1 MAKIYFYYYLL
12 KHGIFVQKKV
22 FSEQWAS
29 TKGPEM
35 AEKVVEDSCTYVQQ
49 VMDVLNRVEQD
60 QKDLDEGKH
69 EEEKNSFLKK
79 KIAKV

>member
-1 MAKIYFYYYLL
+1 VGLYGRVWNGWEGTVA
-12 KHGIFVQKKV
+12 
-22 FSEQWAS
+22 
-29 TKGPEM
+29 
-35 AEKVVEDSCTYVQQ
+35 EDSCTYVQQ

-69 EEEKNSFLKK
+69 EEEKKSFWKK